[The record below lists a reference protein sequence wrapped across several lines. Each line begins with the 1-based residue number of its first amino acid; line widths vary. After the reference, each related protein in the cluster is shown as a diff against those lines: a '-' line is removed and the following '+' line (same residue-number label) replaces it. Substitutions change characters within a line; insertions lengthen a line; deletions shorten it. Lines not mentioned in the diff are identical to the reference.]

1 MGLAFL
7 EAAANPWVVTLG
19 LTLALTLDLDSNP
32 DSSPNPNRNQVVT
45 LGERR
50 RAGSGTLALTVAQ
63 ACDLTSSRV
72 VHTSIQLEQHTWS
85 TVVCIQLDSHCACAT
100 QNPAQ

>member
-1 MGLAFL
+1 MGKMSYVQRSSTSQRFSWSGGVRYGQGEL
-7 EAAANPWVVTLG
+7 P
-19 LTLALTLDLDSNP
+19 SPSPSPRSSP

-63 ACDLTSSRV
+63 AL
-72 VHTSIQLEQHTWS
+72 
-85 TVVCIQLDSHCACAT
+85 
-100 QNPAQ
+100 NPL